1 VHRDTRYDAMIPQ
14 ELIKKIRQI
23 QIYTSRM
30 VDASFTGQYESVFK
44 GRGMQFDEVRE
55 YTPGDDIRT
64 IDWNV
69 TARTGKPYI
78 KRFVEER
85 EMTVIFAVDLSASGD
100 FGTINKAKNE
110 LAAEFCAVMAFAAAK
125 NNDKVGLLIFADQ
138 IELYIPP
145 KKGISHMLRLIR
157 ELLYF
162 KMPKR
167 KTDISQA
174 LDYLAKVVRKR
185 ATVFLVSD
193 FIEMDLAILPKG
205 TPNGANGTDFKKPLG
220 LLNKRHD
227 VIAVSVRDRAEIA
240 LPGVGLIELTDA
252 ETGETILIDTS
263 SRQFR
268 NKYSAACA
276 QRFGE
281 LQNMLRTINVDC
293 ISISTDKPYIQD
305 LVRFFHMRH
314 RRH

>member
-1 VHRDTRYDAMIPQ
+1 MIPK

-23 QIYTSRM
+23 QIYTSRA
-30 VDASFTGQYESVFK
+30 VNASFAGQYESVFK

-69 TARTGKPYI
+69 TARTGRPYI

-85 EMTVIFAVDLSASGD
+85 EMTVMFAVDLSASGD
-100 FGTINKAKNE
+100 FGTVNKMKNE
-110 LAAEFCAVMAFAAAK
+110 LAAEFCAVLTFAAAK
-125 NNDKVGLLIFADQ
+125 NNDKVGLLIFTDR

-145 KKGISHMLRLIR
+145 KKGIRHMLRLIR

-162 KMPKR
+162 QMPR
-167 KTDISQA
+167 RRTNIPEA
-174 LDYLAKVVRKR
+174 LDYLAKVIRKR

-193 FIEMDLAILPKG
+193 FIETG
-205 TPNGANGTDFKKPLG
+205 FEKPLS

-240 LPGVGLIELTDA
+240 LPGVGLIEFADA
-252 ETGETILIDTS
+252 ETGQIILVDTS
-263 SRQFR
+263 SRKFR
-268 NKYSAACA
+268 SQYSGTSA
-276 QRFGE
+276 QRFDE
-281 LQNMLRTINVDC
+281 LKNMLRTINVDC
-293 ISISTDKPYIQD
+293 IDINTDKPYVQD

>member
-1 VHRDTRYDAMIPQ
+1 MTCDLGLVTRISSDERRIMIPA
-14 ELIKKIRQI
+14 ELISKIRQI

-30 VDASFTGQYESVFK
+30 VDASFAGQYESVFK

-78 KRFVEER
+78 KRYVEER

-100 FGTINKAKNE
+100 FGTVNKAKNE

-125 NNDKVGLLIFADQ
+125 NNDKVGLLIFSDR

-145 KKGISHMLRLIR
+145 KKGMSHMLRLIR

-167 KTDISQA
+167 KTNINEA
-174 LDYLAKVVRKR
+174 MDYLARVIRKK

-193 FIEMDLAILPKG
+193 FIE
-205 TPNGANGTDFKKPLG
+205 TNFKKSLS

-227 VIAVSVRDRAEIA
+227 VIAVSVRDPAEIA
-240 LPGVGLIELTDA
+240 LPNIGLIEFTDA
-252 ETGETILIDTS
+252 ETGELILVDT
-263 SRQFR
+263 R
-268 NKYSAACA
+268 NKKFRKQYNDSTTK
-276 QRFGE
+276 QTNE
-281 LQNMLRTINVDC
+281 LRNLLNSINIDS
-293 ISISTDKPYIQD
+293 INISTDKPYIQD

-314 RRH
+314 NRR

>member
-1 VHRDTRYDAMIPQ
+1 
-14 ELIKKIRQI
+14 
-23 QIYTSRM
+23 M
-30 VDASFTGQYESVFK
+30 VDASFAGRYESVFK
-44 GRGMQFDEVRE
+44 GRGMEFDEVRE
-55 YTPGDDIRT
+55 YIPGDDIRT

-100 FGTINKAKNE
+100 FGTVNKAKNE

-125 NNDKVGLLIFADQ
+125 NNDKVGLLIFTDQ

-145 KKGISHMLRLIR
+145 KKGVSHMLRLVR
-157 ELLYF
+157 ELLYL

-174 LDYLAKVVRKR
+174 LDYLAKVARKK
-185 ATVFLVSD
+185 ATIFLVSD
-193 FIEMDLAILPKG
+193 FIE
-205 TPNGANGTDFKKPLG
+205 TDFKKSLG

-227 VIAVSVRDRAEIA
+227 VIAVSVRDLAEIT
-240 LPGVGLIELTDA
+240 LPNIGLIEFTDA
-252 ETGETILIDTS
+252 ETGEIALVDTS
-263 SRQFR
+263 STQFR
-268 NKYSAACA
+268 NKYSSTSA
-276 QRFGE
+276 QQFDN
-281 LQNMLRTINVDC
+281 LKNMLRTINVDC
-293 ISISTDKPYIQD
+293 ISISTDKPYTQD

-314 RRH
+314 RRY

>member
-1 VHRDTRYDAMIPQ
+1 MIPA

-30 VDASFTGQYESVFK
+30 VDASFAGQYESVFK

-69 TARTGKPYI
+69 TARTGKAYI
-78 KRFVEER
+78 KRYVEER
-85 EMTVIFAVDLSASGD
+85 EMTVLFAVDLSASGD
-100 FGTINKAKNE
+100 FGTVNKAKNE

-125 NNDKVGLLIFADQ
+125 NNDKVGLLIFSDR

-167 KTDISQA
+167 KTNINEA
-174 LDYLAKVVRKR
+174 LDYLAKVIRKK

-193 FIEMDLAILPKG
+193 FIE
-205 TPNGANGTDFKKPLG
+205 TNFKKSLS

-227 VIAVSVRDRAEIA
+227 VIAVSVRDPAEIA
-240 LPGVGLIELTDA
+240 LPNIGLIEFTDA
-252 ETGETILIDTS
+252 ETGELIVVDTS
-263 SRQFR
+263 AKKFRNQYSGSASRQVDELKSTFR
-268 NKYSAACA
+268 S
-276 QRFGE
+276 
-281 LQNMLRTINVDC
+281 INVDS
-293 ISISTDKPYIQD
+293 INISTDRPYIQD

-314 RRH
+314 RRR

>member
-1 VHRDTRYDAMIPQ
+1 
-14 ELIKKIRQI
+14 
-23 QIYTSRM
+23 M
-30 VDASFTGQYESVFK
+30 VDASFAGQYESVFK

-55 YTPGDDIRT
+55 YSPGDDIRT

-69 TARTGKPYI
+69 TARTGRAYV

-85 EMTVIFAVDLSASGD
+85 EMTVMFVVDLSESGD
-100 FGTINKAKNE
+100 FGTVNKAKNE
-110 LAAEFCAVMAFAAAK
+110 LAAEFCAVLAFAAAK
-125 NNDKVGLLIFADQ
+125 NNDKVGLLIFTDR

-145 KKGISHMLRLIR
+145 KKGVSHMLRLIR
-157 ELLYF
+157 ELMYF

-167 KTDISQA
+167 RTNISGA

-193 FIEMDLAILPKG
+193 FIE
-205 TPNGANGTDFKKPLG
+205 TDFKKPLS

-227 VIAVSVRDRAEIA
+227 VIAVPVRDKAEIT
-240 LPGVGLIELTDA
+240 LPGVGLIEFTDA
-252 ETGETILIDTS
+252 ETGEIILVDTS
-263 SRQFR
+263 SRKFR
-268 NKYSAACA
+268 NQYSNTTAL
-276 QRFGE
+276 RFDE
-281 LQNMLRTINVDC
+281 LKNMLRTINVDC
-293 ISISTDKPYIQD
+293 ISINTDKPYIQD

>member
-1 VHRDTRYDAMIPQ
+1 MIPK

-23 QIYTSRM
+23 QIYTSRA
-30 VDASFTGQYESVFK
+30 VNASFAGQYESVFK

-78 KRFVEER
+78 KRFIEER
-85 EMTVIFAVDLSASGD
+85 EMTVMFAVDLSASGD
-100 FGTINKAKNE
+100 FGTVNKMKNE
-110 LAAEFCAVMAFAAAK
+110 LAAEFCAVLAFAATK
-125 NNDKVGLLIFADQ
+125 NNDKVGLLIFTDR

-145 KKGISHMLRLIR
+145 KKGLRHMLRLIR

-162 KMPKR
+162 KMHKR
-167 KTDISQA
+167 RTNIPQA
-174 LDYLAKVVRKR
+174 LDYLAKVLCKR

-193 FIEMDLAILPKG
+193 FIE
-205 TPNGANGTDFKKPLG
+205 TDFKKPLS

-240 LPGVGLIELTDA
+240 LPGIGLIEFADA
-252 ETGETILIDTS
+252 ETGQTILIDTS
-263 SRQFR
+263 SKKFR
-268 NKYSAACA
+268 NQYSSTSAE
-276 QRFGE
+276 RFDE
-281 LQNMLRTINVDC
+281 LKNMLRMINVDC
-293 ISISTDKPYIQD
+293 IDINTEKSYIQD

>member
-1 VHRDTRYDAMIPQ
+1 MIPQ

-30 VDASFTGQYESVFK
+30 VDTSFAGQYESVFR
-44 GRGMQFDEVRE
+44 GRGMEFDEVRE

-69 TARTGKPYI
+69 TARTGRPYI

-100 FGTINKAKNE
+100 FGTVNKSKNE

-145 KKGISHMLRLIR
+145 KKGINHMLRLIR

-162 KMPKR
+162 KMPER
-167 KTDISQA
+167 RTDISQA
-174 LDYLAKVVRKR
+174 LDYLARVVRKR

-193 FIEMDLAILPKG
+193 FIE
-205 TPNGANGTDFKKPLG
+205 TDFKKPLS

-227 VIAVSVRDRAEIA
+227 VIAVSVRDRAEVA
-240 LPGVGLIELTDA
+240 LPNVGLIEFADA
-252 ETGETILIDTS
+252 ESGEIILVDTS
-263 SRQFR
+263 SKQFR
-268 NKYSAACA
+268 NKYNNSCT
-276 QRFGE
+276 QRFDK
-281 LQNMLRTINVDC
+281 LNSMLRTINVDC
-293 ISISTDKPYIQD
+293 VSISTDKPYIQD

-314 RRH
+314 RRR

>member
-1 VHRDTRYDAMIPQ
+1 MLPA

-23 QIYTSRM
+23 QIYTNKT
-30 VDASFTGQYESVFK
+30 VNASFAGQYESVFK
-44 GRGMQFDEVRE
+44 GRGIQFDEVRE

-85 EMTVIFAVDLSASGD
+85 EMTVMFLVDLSASGE
-100 FGTINKAKNE
+100 FGTVNKLKNE
-110 LAAEFCAVMAFAAAK
+110 LAAEFCAVLAFAAAK
-125 NNDKVGLLIFADQ
+125 NNDKVGLLIFTDR

-145 KKGISHMLRLIR
+145 KKGSSHVLRLIR

-167 KTDISQA
+167 RTNIPLA
-174 LDYLAKVVRKR
+174 LDYLGKVVHKK

-193 FIEMDLAILPKG
+193 FIE
-205 TPNGANGTDFKKPLG
+205 TDIKKNLS

-227 VIAVSVRDRAEIA
+227 IIAVPVRDKVEIKMPDA
-240 LPGVGLIELTDA
+240 GLIEFADA
-252 ETGETILIDTS
+252 ETGETVLVDTS
-263 SRQFR
+263 SVKFR
-268 NKYSAACA
+268 NQYDSDSDG
-276 QRFGE
+276 RFGD
-281 LQNMLRTINVDC
+281 LKRMLRSINVDC
-293 ISISTDKPYIQD
+293 IGISTDKQYIHD
-305 LVRFFHMRH
+305 LVQFFHLRH

>member
-1 VHRDTRYDAMIPQ
+1 MIPQ

-30 VDASFTGQYESVFK
+30 VDTSFAGQYESVFK

-69 TARTGKPYI
+69 TARTGKPYV

-85 EMTVIFAVDLSASGD
+85 EMTVMFVVDLSASGD
-100 FGTINKAKNE
+100 FGTVNKAKNE
-110 LAAEFCAVMAFAAAK
+110 LAAEFCAVLAFAAAK
-125 NNDKVGLLIFADQ
+125 NNDKVGLLIFTDQ

-157 ELLYF
+157 ELMYF

-167 KTDISQA
+167 RTNISQA
-174 LDYLAKVVRKR
+174 LDYLAKVVRKK

-193 FIEMDLAILPKG
+193 FIETDL
-205 TPNGANGTDFKKPLG
+205 KKPLS
-220 LLNKRHD
+220 LINKRHD
-227 VIAVSVRDRAEIA
+227 IIAVLVRDKAEIT
-240 LPGVGLIELTDA
+240 LPGIGLIEFTDA
-252 ETGETILIDTS
+252 ETGEIILVDTS
-263 SRQFR
+263 SRKFR
-268 NKYSAACA
+268 NQYSSTTA
-276 QRFGE
+276 QRFDE
-281 LQNMLRTINVDC
+281 LKNMLRTINVDC

>member
-1 VHRDTRYDAMIPQ
+1 MIPQ

-23 QIYTSRM
+23 EIYTSRM
-30 VDASFTGQYESVFK
+30 VDASFAGQYESVFR
-44 GRGMQFDEVRE
+44 GRGMVFDEVRE

-69 TARTGKPYI
+69 TARTGRPYI

-100 FGTINKAKNE
+100 FGTVNNAKNE
-110 LAAEFCAVMAFAAAK
+110 LAAEFCAVLAFAAAK
-125 NNDKVGLLIFADQ
+125 NNDKVGLLIFTDQ
-138 IELYIPP
+138 TELYIPP
-145 KKGISHMLRLIR
+145 KKGTSHMLRLVR

-162 KMPKR
+162 KMPER
-167 KTDISQA
+167 KTDIGQA
-174 LDYLAKVVRKR
+174 LDYLAKVVRKK
-185 ATVFLVSD
+185 ATIFLVSD
-193 FIEMDLAILPKG
+193 FIE
-205 TPNGANGTDFKKPLG
+205 TDFKKPLS

-227 VIAVSVRDRAEIA
+227 VIAVSVRDLAEIA
-240 LPGVGLIELTDA
+240 LPNIGLIEFTDA
-252 ETGETILIDTS
+252 ETGEIALVDTS

-268 NKYSAACA
+268 NKYSSTST
-276 QRFGE
+276 QRFDN
-281 LQNMLRTINVDC
+281 LKNMLRTIKVDC

-305 LVRFFHMRH
+305 LVRFFHIRH